1 MRRTLIAL
9 ATLLLVAASASAE
22 PMAPSQQQQLLV
34 LFQRYNRAI
43 EAGDVNQALALRTQ
57 AVQTALTS
65 HLNTPQERTDFLN
78 TSREMVPE
86 RLQPLHASV
95 NDSGDKALLVLLATK
110 TVSGRPVQ
118 DEFSLGFA
126 REDGVWKLG
135 GMAAGPG
142 PADIKRCPD
151 RTYQPVSAYAGG
163 SNVSLAGRIENVE
176 FLPDHTLV
184 LLAAGDT
191 EICAFLPDRAALQQH
206 GLNPAIIQPWRV
218 ADISGVA
225 AKTNPQKVMV
235 NNITVHA
242 EE

>member
-1 MRRTLIAL
+1 MHRTLL
-9 ATLLLVAASASAE
+9 AMAALLLLAAPASAE

-34 LFQRYNRAI
+34 LFERYNRAI

-57 AVQTALTS
+57 AVQTALTP
-65 HLNTPQERTDFLN
+65 HLDTPQERADFLN
-78 TSREMVPE
+78 AAREMVPE

-95 NDSGDKALLVLLATK
+95 NNSDNKALVVLLATK
-110 TVSGRPVQ
+110 TVSGHPVQ
-118 DEFSLGFA
+118 GEFEVGFA
-126 REDGVWKLG
+126 REGSVWKLG
-135 GMAAGPG
+135 DMAAGPG
-142 PADIKRCPD
+142 PADIRRCSD
-151 RTYQPVSAYAGG
+151 RNYQPLSAYSGG
-163 SNVSLAGRIENVE
+163 FDVSLTGRIESVD

-184 LLAAGDT
+184 LLATGAT
-191 EICAFLPDRAALQQH
+191 EVCAFLPDRAALEQH

-225 AKTNPQKVMV
+225 EKTDPQKVMV